1 MSYHARLID
10 IFLDLSNN
18 NRNGPVLTDQN
29 GNKYK
34 INSLVNQPDQFGH
47 HPIYPSFYYAD
58 VEFDP
63 GKRTIR
69 ATPASSAPGS
79 GKLLYT
85 ITSGWHP

>member
-1 MSYHARLID
+1 MSYHAPLID
-10 IFLDLSNN
+10 ILTELSNN
-18 NRNGPVLTDQN
+18 NRNGPVLTDVN

-34 INSLVNQPDQFGH
+34 INQLIGITGVQNTRGKWP
-47 HPIYPSFYYAD
+47 PFYYAD

-69 ATPASSAPGS
+69 ATPPNAPPGS
-79 GKLLYT
+79 GKIVYT